1 MFQALASLA
10 QPIFNNGKLVANLKV
25 SKAEEKIAQMNYQQ
39 TILEAGKEVSDALHQ
54 YDATSKKLV
63 QDRAQI
69 EQLEKAVAYT
79 SALFQSAQST
89 YLEILSAQQS
99 LLSAQLT
106 EVSDN
111 VQRMQA
117 VVSLYSAIGG
127 GKCSKVMISP
137 LAYVDSSAKIGKNV
151 TIHPFA
157 YIDKN
162 VEIGD
167 DCEIMPHASLMS
179 GTRMGNRNR
188 VFNGAVIA
196 AEPQD
201 FFYKGGDT
209 IAVIG
214 DDNVIR
220 ENVVINRSST
230 AEGRTSIGNG
240 NFLHEGVHVSHDTQI
255 GNRSVFGY
263 GSKISGNCIL
273 EDYVIF
279 GGNVL
284 MSQGSR
290 VGAWAMI
297 QTGCRF
303 RKDIPPF
310 IVAAQ
315 EPTTYYGVNS
325 FIMSH
330 EGFSEK
336 VIKHISHAYRIIF
349 QGNSSLTDALLMI
362 KDQVPMSKEIQHI
375 IDFVGESKL
384 GIVK

>member
-1 MFQALASLA
+1 
-10 QPIFNNGKLVANLKV
+10 
-25 SKAEEKIAQMNYQQ
+25 
-39 TILEAGKEVSDALHQ
+39 
-54 YDATSKKLV
+54 
-63 QDRAQI
+63 
-69 EQLEKAVAYT
+69 
-79 SALFQSAQST
+79 
-89 YLEILSAQQS
+89 
-99 LLSAQLT
+99 
-106 EVSDN
+106 
-111 VQRMQA
+111 
-117 VVSLYSAIGG
+117 
-127 GKCSKVMISP
+127 MISP

-188 VFNGAVIA
+188 VFN
-196 AEPQD
+196 
-201 FFYKGGDT
+201 
-209 IAVIG
+209 AVIG

-240 NFLHEGVHVSHDTQI
+240 NFLHEGVHVSHDTRI

>member
-1 MFQALASLA
+1 
-10 QPIFNNGKLVANLKV
+10 
-25 SKAEEKIAQMNYQQ
+25 
-39 TILEAGKEVSDALHQ
+39 
-54 YDATSKKLV
+54 
-63 QDRAQI
+63 
-69 EQLEKAVAYT
+69 
-79 SALFQSAQST
+79 
-89 YLEILSAQQS
+89 
-99 LLSAQLT
+99 
-106 EVSDN
+106 
-111 VQRMQA
+111 
-117 VVSLYSAIGG
+117 
-127 GKCSKVMISP
+127 MISP

-255 GNRSVFGY
+255 GNCSVFGY

-303 RKDIPPF
+303 RKDILPF

-315 EPTTYYGVNS
+315 EPTPYYGVK
-325 FIMSH
+325 
-330 EGFSEK
+330 FSSCLMRDSVK
-336 VIKHISHAYRIIF
+336 KGYQAHQSCVPDHLQR
-349 QGNSSLTDALLMI
+349 NSSLTDALLMI
-362 KDQVPMSKEIQHI
+362 KDQVPMSKEINI
-375 IDFVGESKL
+375 L
-384 GIVK
+384 